1 MSADVESRKES
12 THMKKQVAHIGI
24 GFAALAAFAALV
36 LTGCVPGEA
45 QIKVKSSEL
54 AKMSN
59 DEIGWADVTI
69 VASNV
74 YPNVTMD
81 VFPER
86 ARNLKPPKTYYAQP
100 GYGEFSVTNRLSD
113 ALAFMVEK
121 LNGAL
126 PDFFC
131 KDEKVELSCSA
142 EGTNAVLVLRA
153 ELRVPVAKETVL
165 KEADLPRVLQFAIE
179 DGDDKICTPDVAAFR
194 RYNAFLNVTQTA
206 LQMAGYEIPSGKNG
220 DEGDGIPL
228 DFETLLSS
236 LTQIQYL
243 DKIEI
248 LQEMDIA
255 AAPMLKSH
263 NAETAGDLSCLWVEG
278 EGFMGKFEREMRAKM
293 MPADATDVV
302 FKSDEH
308 SGRSVTGMGA
318 TVRGN
323 VGEAS
328 FRAFAKA
335 QDYPLASN
343 AMDNADLDARAENP
357 HPDML
362 GIVIPSGSPKPE
374 NYLSYCCIHRNNGG
388 MVLVYDKDRQIL
400 YGWYMHH

>member
-1 MSADVESRKES
+1 MAN
-12 THMKKQVAHIGI
+12 G
-24 GFAALAAFAALV
+24 
-36 LTGCVPGEA
+36 
-45 QIKVKSSEL
+45 
-54 AKMSN
+54 
-59 DEIGWADVTI
+59 EIGWADVTI

-81 VFPER
+81 IFPER
-86 ARNLKPPKTYYAQP
+86 ARNLKPPKAYVQP

-113 ALAFMVEK
+113 ALAFMVEG
-121 LNGAL
+121 LNDVL
-126 PDFFC
+126 PYFFC
-131 KDEKVELSCSA
+131 KDEKVGLSCSA

-179 DGDDKICTPDVAAFR
+179 DGDDKICMPDVAAAR

-206 LQMAGYEIPSGKNG
+206 LRMAGYEIPRGKNG

-228 DFETLLSS
+228 DFETLLGS

-243 DKIEI
+243 DKIEV

-255 AAPMLKSH
+255 AAPTLKSH
-263 NAETAGDLSCLWVEG
+263 NAETAGDSSCLWVEG

-302 FKSDEH
+302 FISDEH
-308 SGRSVTGMGA
+308 SGRSVTGTGA
-318 TVRGN
+318 IVRGN

-335 QDYPLASN
+335 QGYMLASN
-343 AMDNADLDARAENP
+343 AMDNADVNARDENP
-357 HPDML
+357 HPDMMHL
-362 GIVIPSGSPKPE
+362 VIPDGAPE
-374 NYLSYCCIHRNNGG
+374 PANYLSYCCIHRNNGG
-388 MVLVYDKDRQIL
+388 TVLVYDKDRQIL

>member
-1 MSADVESRKES
+1 MRHFQTSASS
-12 THMKKQVAHIGI
+12 
-24 GFAALAAFAALV
+24 
-36 LTGCVPGEA
+36 PGEA
-45 QIKVKSSEL
+45 EIKVKSSEL
-54 AKMSN
+54 AKIAKG
-59 DEIGWADVTI
+59 EIGWADVAV
-69 VASNV
+69 VASNA

-86 ARNLKPPKTYYAQP
+86 ARDLKPPMTYAQP
-100 GYGEFSVTNRLSD
+100 GYGEFSGTNRLSD
-113 ALAFMVEK
+113 ALAFMVK
-121 LNGAL
+121 RLNDAL
-126 PDFFC
+126 PYFFC

-153 ELRVPVAKETVL
+153 KLRVPVAKETVL
-165 KEADLPRVLQFAIE
+165 KEADLPRVLQFAIK
-179 DGDDKICTPDVAAFR
+179 DGDDKICTPDVAAVR
-194 RYNAFLNVTQTA
+194 RYSAFVNVAQTA
-206 LQMAGYEIPSGKNG
+206 LRMAGYVIPGGKNG
-220 DEGDGIPL
+220 DKDDGIPL
-228 DFETLLSS
+228 DFETLLST

-243 DKIEI
+243 DKIEV

-255 AAPMLKSH
+255 AAPTLKSC
-263 NAETAGDLSCLWVEG
+263 NAETAGDVSCLWMEG

-302 FKSDEH
+302 FISDEH

-335 QDYPLASN
+335 QGYMLASN

-357 HPDML
+357 HPDMM
-362 GIVIPSGSPKPE
+362 GIVIPSDSPKPE

-388 MVLVYDKDRQIL
+388 MVLVYDKDRRIL
-400 YGWYMHH
+400 YGWYARH

>member
-1 MSADVESRKES
+1 
-12 THMKKQVAHIGI
+12 MKNMMIACVAAV
-24 GFAALAAFAALV
+24 AAV
-36 LTGCVPGEA
+36 CVVGCVPGEA
-45 QIKVKSSEL
+45 EIKVKSSEL
-54 AKMSN
+54 AKIAKG
-59 DEIGWADVTI
+59 EIGWADVAI
-69 VASNV
+69 VASNA

-86 ARNLKPPKTYYAQP
+86 ARNLKSPMTYAQP
-100 GYGEFSVTNRLSD
+100 GYGEFSATNRLSD

-153 ELRVPVAKETVL
+153 KLKAPIGKKAVL
-165 KEADLPRVLQFAIE
+165 ENADLPRVLQFAIE
-179 DGDDKICTPDVAAFR
+179 DGDDKIVPPDVAAVR

-206 LQMAGYEIPSGKNG
+206 LRMAGYVIPGGKNG
-220 DEGDGIPL
+220 DKGDGIPL
-228 DFETLLSS
+228 DFETLLST

-243 DKIEI
+243 DKIEVS
-248 LQEMDIA
+248 QEMDIA
-255 AAPMLKSH
+255 AAPTLKSC
-263 NAETAGDLSCLWVEG
+263 NAETAGDVSCLWMEG
-278 EGFMGKFEREMRAKM
+278 EGFMGKFEREMREKM

-302 FKSDEH
+302 FVSDEH
-308 SGRSVTGMGA
+308 SGRSVTGMRA

-335 QDYPLASN
+335 HDYPLASN
-343 AMDNADLDARAENP
+343 TMDNADPHARAENP
-357 HPDML
+357 HPDMM

-374 NYLSYCCIHRNNGG
+374 NYLSYCCIHRDNGG

-400 YGWYMHH
+400 YGRYMDH

>member
-1 MSADVESRKES
+1 
-12 THMKKQVAHIGI
+12 
-24 GFAALAAFAALV
+24 
-36 LTGCVPGEA
+36 
-45 QIKVKSSEL
+45 
-54 AKMSN
+54 
-59 DEIGWADVTI
+59 
-69 VASNV
+69 
-74 YPNVTMD
+74 
-81 VFPER
+81 
-86 ARNLKPPKTYYAQP
+86 
-100 GYGEFSVTNRLSD
+100 
-113 ALAFMVEK
+113 MVEG
-121 LNGAL
+121 LNDVL
-126 PDFFC
+126 PYFFC
-131 KDEKVELSCSA
+131 KDEKVGLSCSA

-179 DGDDKICTPDVAAFR
+179 DGDDKICMPDVAAAR

-228 DFETLLSS
+228 DFETLLGS

-243 DKIEI
+243 DKIEV

-255 AAPMLKSH
+255 AAPTLKSH
-263 NAETAGDLSCLWVEG
+263 NAETAGDSSCLWVEG

-302 FKSDEH
+302 FISDEH
-308 SGRSVTGMGA
+308 SGRSVTGTGA
-318 TVRGN
+318 IVRGN

-335 QDYPLASN
+335 QGYMLASN
-343 AMDNADLDARAENP
+343 AMDNADVNARDENP
-357 HPDML
+357 HPDMMHL
-362 GIVIPSGSPKPE
+362 VIPDGSPEPA

-388 MVLVYDKDRQIL
+388 TVLVYDKDRQIL

>member
-1 MSADVESRKES
+1 
-12 THMKKQVAHIGI
+12 MKNMMIACVA
-24 GFAALAAFAALV
+24 AAAAV
-36 LTGCVPGEA
+36 CVVGCVPGKAE
-45 QIKVKSSEL
+45 IKVKSSEL
-54 AKMSN
+54 AKIAKG
-59 DEIGWADVTI
+59 EIGWADVAV
-69 VASNV
+69 VASNA

-86 ARNLKPPKTYYAQP
+86 ARNLKPPMTYAQP
-100 GYGEFSVTNRLSD
+100 GYGEFSATNRLSD
-113 ALAFMVEK
+113 ALEFIVEK

-153 ELRVPVAKETVL
+153 KLKAPIGKMAVL
-165 KEADLPRVLQFAIE
+165 ENADLPRVLQFAIE
-179 DGDDKICTPDVAAFR
+179 DGDDKIVPPDVAAFR

-243 DKIEI
+243 DKIEV

-263 NAETAGDLSCLWVEG
+263 NAETAGDLSCLWMEG

-308 SGRSVTGMGA
+308 SGRSVTRMWA

-335 QDYPLASN
+335 QGYMLASN
-343 AMDNADLDARAENP
+343 AMDNADVNARDENP
-357 HPDML
+357 HPDMMHL
-362 GIVIPSGSPKPE
+362 VIPSDSPKPE

-388 MVLVYDKDRQIL
+388 MVLVYDKDRRIL
-400 YGWYMHH
+400 YGHYIHH

>member
-1 MSADVESRKES
+1 
-12 THMKKQVAHIGI
+12 MKNMMIACIAAVA
-24 GFAALAAFAALV
+24 AV
-36 LTGCVPGEA
+36 CVVGCVPGEA
-45 QIKVKSSEL
+45 EIKVKSSEL
-54 AKMSN
+54 AKIAKG
-59 DEIGWADVTI
+59 EIGWADVTI

-86 ARNLKPPKTYYAQP
+86 ARNLKPPETYAQP
-100 GYGEFSVTNRLSD
+100 GDGEFSVTNRLSD
-113 ALAFMVEK
+113 ALAFMVK
-121 LNGAL
+121 RLNDAL
-126 PDFFC
+126 PYFFC

-153 ELRVPVAKETVL
+153 KLRVPVAKETVL

-179 DGDDKICTPDVAAFR
+179 DGDDKICMPDVAAVR

-206 LQMAGYEIPSGKNG
+206 LRMAGYEIPSGKNG

-228 DFETLLSS
+228 DFETLLST

-243 DKIEI
+243 DKIEVS
-248 LQEMDIA
+248 QEMDIA
-255 AAPMLKSH
+255 AAPTLKSC
-263 NAETAGDLSCLWVEG
+263 NAETAGDVSRLWMEG
-278 EGFMGKFEREMRAKM
+278 EGFMGKFEREMREKM

-302 FKSDEH
+302 FVSDEH

>member
-1 MSADVESRKES
+1 
-12 THMKKQVAHIGI
+12 MKSMVIACIAAVA
-24 GFAALAAFAALV
+24 AV
-36 LTGCVPGEA
+36 CVVGCVPGEA
-45 QIKVKSSEL
+45 EIKVKSSEL
-54 AKMSN
+54 AKIAKG
-59 DEIGWADVTI
+59 EIGWADVTI

-86 ARNLKPPKTYYAQP
+86 ARDLKPPMTYAQP

-113 ALAFMVEK
+113 ALAFMVEI
-121 LNGAL
+121 LNDAL
-126 PDFFC
+126 PYFFC

-165 KEADLPRVLQFAIE
+165 KEADLPRVLQFAIK

-206 LQMAGYEIPSGKNG
+206 LRMAGYEIPSGKNG

-228 DFETLLSS
+228 DFETLLST

-243 DKIEI
+243 DKIEVS
-248 LQEMDIA
+248 QEMDIA
-255 AAPMLKSH
+255 AAPTLKSC
-263 NAETAGDLSCLWVEG
+263 NAETAGDPSNLWIEG
-278 EGFMGKFEREMRAKM
+278 EGFMSEWEREMRSKM
-293 MPADATDVV
+293 VPANATDAV
-302 FKSDEH
+302 FSGDEH
-308 SGRSVTGMGA
+308 NGRSVSQMYARTRCK
-318 TVRGN
+318 VD
-323 VGEAS
+323 EAL

-357 HPDML
+357 HPDMM
-362 GIVIPSGSPKPE
+362 GIVIPSDSPKPE

-388 MVLVYDKDRQIL
+388 MVLVYDKDRQVL
-400 YGWYMHH
+400 YGWYMNH

>member
-1 MSADVESRKES
+1 MSADGKSRKES

-24 GFAALAAFAALV
+24 GFAALAVFAALV

-54 AKMSN
+54 AKMAKG
-59 DEIGWADVTI
+59 EIGWADVTI
-69 VASNV
+69 VASNA

-86 ARNLKPPKTYYAQP
+86 ARNLKPPMTYAQP
-100 GYGEFSVTNRLSD
+100 GYGKFSVTNRLSD

-142 EGTNAVLVLRA
+142 KGTNAVLVLRA
-153 ELRVPVAKETVL
+153 KLKAPIGKKAVL
-165 KEADLPRVLQFAIE
+165 ENADLPRVLQFAIE
-179 DGDDKICTPDVAAFR
+179 DGGDKIVPPDVAAVR
-194 RYNAFLNVTQTA
+194 RYRAFLNVTQTA
-206 LQMAGYEIPSGKNG
+206 LRMAGYEIPCETDDGKNM
-220 DEGDGIPL
+220 PV
-228 DFETLLSS
+228 DFETLLGA
-236 LTQIQYL
+236 LTDVAYL
-243 DKIEI
+243 DKVKVS
-248 LQEMDIA
+248 QEVDVA
-255 AAPMLKSH
+255 TAPTLKSC
-263 NAETAGDLSCLWVEG
+263 NAETAGDSSCLWVEG

-308 SGRSVTGMGA
+308 SGRSITGMRA

-335 QDYPLASN
+335 QGYMLASN
-343 AMDNADLDARAENP
+343 AMDNADVNARDENP
-357 HPDML
+357 HPDMMHL
-362 GIVIPSGSPKPE
+362 VIPAGAPE
-374 NYLSYCCIHRNNGG
+374 PANYLSYCCIHRNNGG
-388 MVLVYDKDRQIL
+388 TVLVYDKDRQIL
-400 YGWYMHH
+400 YGWYIHH

>member
-228 DFETLLSS
+228 DFETLLST
-236 LTQIQYL
+236 LRQIQYL
-243 DKIEI
+243 DKIEVS
-248 LQEMDIA
+248 QEMDIA
-255 AAPMLKSH
+255 AAPMLKSC
-263 NAETAGDLSCLWVEG
+263 NAETAGDPSKLWIEG
-278 EGFMGKFEREMRAKM
+278 EGFMSEWEREMRSKM
-293 MPADATDVV
+293 VPTNATDVV
-302 FKSDEH
+302 FSGDEH
-308 SGRSVTGMGA
+308 NGRSVSQMYARTRCK
-318 TVRGN
+318 VD
-323 VGEAS
+323 EAS

-357 HPDML
+357 HPDMM
-362 GIVIPSGSPKPE
+362 GIVIPSDSPKPE

-388 MVLVYDKDRQIL
+388 MVLVYDKDRQVL

>member
-1 MSADVESRKES
+1 
-12 THMKKQVAHIGI
+12 MKNMMIACIAAVVA
-24 GFAALAAFAALV
+24 V
-36 LTGCVPGEA
+36 CVVGCVPGEA
-45 QIKVKSSEL
+45 EIKVKSSEL
-54 AKMSN
+54 AKIAKG
-59 DEIGWADVTI
+59 EIGWADVTI
-69 VASNV
+69 VASNA

-86 ARNLKPPKTYYAQP
+86 ARNLKSPMTYAQP

-113 ALAFMVEK
+113 ALAFMVKK

-153 ELRVPVAKETVL
+153 ELKVPIGKKAVL
-165 KEADLPRVLQFAIE
+165 ENADLPRVLQFAIK
-179 DGDDKICTPDVAAFR
+179 DGDDEIVPPDAAAVR
-194 RYNAFLNVTQTA
+194 RYSAFLNVTQTA
-206 LQMAGYEIPSGKNG
+206 LRMAGYEIPNVDDGKNTP
-220 DEGDGIPL
+220 I
-228 DFETLLSS
+228 DFETLLSA
-236 LTQIQYL
+236 LTHVGYL
-243 DKIEI
+243 DKIKVS
-248 LQEMDIA
+248 QEMDAA
-255 AAPMLKSH
+255 AAPTLKAC
-263 NAETAGDLSCLWVEG
+263 NAETAGDLSSLWMEG
-278 EGFMGKFEREMRAKM
+278 EGYMGKFERKMREKM
-293 MPADATDVV
+293 MPADATDVL

-308 SGRSVTGMGA
+308 SGRSVTGMRA
-318 TVRGN
+318 AIRCS

-335 QDYPLASN
+335 QGYPLASN
-343 AMDNADLDARAENP
+343 AMDNTDPHARTENP
-357 HPDML
+357 HPDMM

-388 MVLVYDKDRQIL
+388 TVLVYDKDRQIL

>member
-1 MSADVESRKES
+1 
-12 THMKKQVAHIGI
+12 MKKQVAHIGI

-54 AKMSN
+54 AKMAN
-59 DEIGWADVTI
+59 GEIGWADVTI

-81 VFPER
+81 IFPER
-86 ARNLKPPKTYYAQP
+86 ARNLKPPKAYVQP

-113 ALAFMVEK
+113 ALAFMVEG
-121 LNGAL
+121 LNDVL
-126 PDFFC
+126 PYFFC
-131 KDEKVELSCSA
+131 KDEKVGLSCSA

-179 DGDDKICTPDVAAFR
+179 DGDDKICMPDVAAAR

-206 LQMAGYEIPSGKNG
+206 LRMAGYEIPRGKNG

-228 DFETLLSS
+228 DFETLLGS

-243 DKIEI
+243 DKIEV

-255 AAPMLKSH
+255 AAPTLKSH
-263 NAETAGDLSCLWVEG
+263 NAETAGDSSCLWVEG
-278 EGFMGKFEREMRAKM
+278 EGFMGKFERRC
-293 MPADATDVV
+293 
-302 FKSDEH
+302 
-308 SGRSVTGMGA
+308 
-318 TVRGN
+318 
-323 VGEAS
+323 
-328 FRAFAKA
+328 
-335 QDYPLASN
+335 
-343 AMDNADLDARAENP
+343 AR
-357 HPDML
+357 
-362 GIVIPSGSPKPE
+362 K
-374 NYLSYCCIHRNNGG
+374 
-388 MVLVYDKDRQIL
+388 
-400 YGWYMHH
+400 

>member
-1 MSADVESRKES
+1 
-12 THMKKQVAHIGI
+12 MKNMMIACIAAVVA
-24 GFAALAAFAALV
+24 V
-36 LTGCVPGEA
+36 CVVGCVPGEA
-45 QIKVKSSEL
+45 EIKVKSSEL
-54 AKMSN
+54 AKIAKG
-59 DEIGWADVTI
+59 EIGWADVAI
-69 VASNV
+69 VASNA

-86 ARNLKPPKTYYAQP
+86 ARNLKSPMTYAQP

-153 ELRVPVAKETVL
+153 ELKAPIGKKAVL
-165 KEADLPRVLQFAIE
+165 ENADLPRVLQFAIE
-179 DGDDKICTPDVAAFR
+179 DGDDKIVPPDVSAVR
-194 RYNAFLNVTQTA
+194 RYRAFLNVTQTA
-206 LQMAGYEIPSGKNG
+206 LRMAGYEIPSGKNG

-243 DKIEI
+243 DKIEV

-255 AAPMLKSH
+255 AAPMLKSC
-263 NAETAGDLSCLWVEG
+263 NAETAGDLSCLWAGDLSCLWVEG

-302 FKSDEH
+302 FISDEH
-308 SGRSVTGMGA
+308 SGRSLTGMGA

-335 QDYPLASN
+335 QGYLLASN
-343 AMDNADLDARAENP
+343 AMDNADPHARTENP
-357 HPDML
+357 HPDIMDA
-362 GIVIPSGSPKPE
+362 VIPSGSPKPE

-388 MVLVYDKDRQIL
+388 TVLVYDKDRQIL
-400 YGWYMHH
+400 YGLYMHH

>member
-1 MSADVESRKES
+1 
-12 THMKKQVAHIGI
+12 MKKQVAHIGI

-54 AKMSN
+54 AKMAKGK
-59 DEIGWADVTI
+59 IGWADVTI

-86 ARNLKPPKTYYAQP
+86 ARNLKPPMTYAQP
-100 GYGEFSVTNRLSD
+100 GYGEFSGTNRLSD

-142 EGTNAVLVLRA
+142 EGTNAVLVLR
-153 ELRVPVAKETVL
+153 
-165 KEADLPRVLQFAIE
+165 
-179 DGDDKICTPDVAAFR
+179 DKICMPDVAAVR

-206 LQMAGYEIPSGKNG
+206 LRMAGYEIPSGKNG

-228 DFETLLSS
+228 DFETLLST

-243 DKIEI
+243 DKIEV

-255 AAPMLKSH
+255 AAPTLKSH
-263 NAETAGDLSCLWVEG
+263 NAETAGDPSCLWMEG

-302 FKSDEH
+302 FVSDEH
-308 SGRSVTGMGA
+308 SGLSVTGMGA

-335 QDYPLASN
+335 QGYMLASN
-343 AMDNADLDARAENP
+343 AMDNADVNARDENP
-357 HPDML
+357 HPDMMHL
-362 GIVIPSGSPKPE
+362 VIPDGAPE
-374 NYLSYCCIHRNNGG
+374 PANYLSYCCIHRNNGG
-388 MVLVYDKDRQIL
+388 TVLVYDKDRQIL

>member
-1 MSADVESRKES
+1 
-12 THMKKQVAHIGI
+12 MKKQVAHIGI

-54 AKMSN
+54 AKMAKGK
-59 DEIGWADVTI
+59 IGWADVTI

-86 ARNLKPPKTYYAQP
+86 ARNLKPPMTYAQP
-100 GYGEFSVTNRLSD
+100 GYGEFSGTNRLSD

-153 ELRVPVAKETVL
+153 KLRVPVAKETVL

-179 DGDDKICTPDVAAFR
+179 DGDDKICMPDVAAVR

-206 LQMAGYEIPSGKNG
+206 LRMAGYEIPCGK
-220 DEGDGIPL
+220 DGGEDDVYPM
-228 DFETLLSS
+228 DFETFLRT
-236 LTQIQYL
+236 LTYVEYL
-243 DKIEI
+243 DKIKVS
-248 LQEMDIA
+248 QEMDVA
-255 AAPMLKSH
+255 AAPTLKSC
-263 NAETAGDLSCLWVEG
+263 NAEKAGDPSSLWIEG
-278 EGFMGKFEREMRAKM
+278 EGFMSKWEREMREKM
-293 MPADATDVV
+293 VPANATDVV
-302 FKSDEH
+302 FSGDEH
-308 SGRSVTGMGA
+308 NGRSVSQMYARTRCK
-318 TVRGN
+318 VD
-323 VGEAS
+323 EAS

-335 QDYPLASN
+335 QDYPLANN
-343 AMDNADLDARAENP
+343 AMGNTDPHACAENP
-357 HPDML
+357 HPDMM
-362 GIVIPSGSPKPE
+362 GIVIPSGSPSPE
-374 NYLSYCCIHRNNGG
+374 NYLSYCCIHRDNGG
-388 MVLVYDKDRQIL
+388 MVLVYDKDRQVL

>member
-1 MSADVESRKES
+1 
-12 THMKKQVAHIGI
+12 MKKQVAHIGI

-54 AKMSN
+54 AKMAN
-59 DEIGWADVTI
+59 GEIGWADVTI

-81 VFPER
+81 IFPER
-86 ARNLKPPKTYYAQP
+86 ARNLKPPKAYYVQP

-113 ALAFMVEK
+113 ALAFMVEG
-121 LNGAL
+121 LNDVL
-126 PDFFC
+126 PYFFC
-131 KDEKVELSCSA
+131 KDEKVGLSCSA

-179 DGDDKICTPDVAAFR
+179 DGDDKICMPDVAAAR
-194 RYNAFLNVTQTA
+194 RYNAFLNVTQTV

-228 DFETLLSS
+228 DFETLLGS

-243 DKIEI
+243 DKIEV

-255 AAPMLKSH
+255 AAPTLKSH
-263 NAETAGDLSCLWVEG
+263 NAETAGAPSCLWVEG

-302 FKSDEH
+302 FISDEH
-308 SGRSVTGMGA
+308 SGRSVTGTGA
-318 TVRGN
+318 IVRGN

-335 QDYPLASN
+335 QGYMLASN
-343 AMDNADLDARAENP
+343 AMDNADVNARDENP
-357 HPDML
+357 HPDMMHL
-362 GIVIPSGSPKPE
+362 VIPDGAPVPA

-388 MVLVYDKDRQIL
+388 TVLVYDKDRQIL